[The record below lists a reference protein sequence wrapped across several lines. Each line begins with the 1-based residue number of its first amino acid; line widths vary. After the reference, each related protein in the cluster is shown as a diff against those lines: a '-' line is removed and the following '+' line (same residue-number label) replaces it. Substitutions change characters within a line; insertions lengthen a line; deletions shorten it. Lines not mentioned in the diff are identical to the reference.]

1 MKLVPPL
8 RGEEALY
15 GWINSVFA
23 AAAKDPATKEALI
36 ASFVAPDKELIAPLF
51 QWKFNGLSAV
61 NDWNTQ
67 NNSRSGARRVQAR

>member
-23 AAAKDPATKEALI
+23 AAAKDPATK
-36 ASFVAPDKELIAPLF
+36 ASGVIVLK
-51 QWKFNGLSAV
+51 SC
-61 NDWNTQ
+61 
-67 NNSRSGARRVQAR
+67 